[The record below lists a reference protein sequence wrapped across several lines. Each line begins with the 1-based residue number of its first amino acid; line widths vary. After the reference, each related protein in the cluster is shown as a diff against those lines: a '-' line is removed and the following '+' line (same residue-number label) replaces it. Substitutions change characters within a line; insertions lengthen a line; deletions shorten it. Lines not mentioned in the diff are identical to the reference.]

1 MPRNKITDDAR
12 HISLWLSILLAL
24 AVIPIALQ
32 ACGDVSTPSISTPI
46 PTAVRA
52 LGEATY
58 IRYCNVCHPGGGLG
72 AGPSLIG
79 LELSDRKL
87 RDLIRHGKGRMP
99 GFGKSTI
106 TDEEL
111 DDLVHYIISLSK

>member
-1 MPRNKITDDAR
+1 MPRNKRSNITQ
-12 HISLWLSILLAL
+12 HISLRLGALLAL
-24 AVIPIALQ
+24 AMSLVSLQ
-32 ACGDVSTPSISTPI
+32 ACGDGNTPSPSTPI

-52 LGEATY
+52 PGEATY

-79 LELSDRKL
+79 LNLSDRKL

-99 GFGKSTI
+99 GFGESTI
-106 TDEEL
+106 SDEEL
-111 DDLVHYIISLSK
+111 GDLVHYVISLSK